1 MGLIYALESHPFTIS
16 TVSESASG
24 EGVTLYAKKC
34 GDWTTK
40 LYDVTSGNQPE
51 ISATEGGMSP
61 ETSTMMRMVV
71 EGPYGKSSHS
81 LNIPMPDLRKG
92 GPGHD
97 VFSSFSGAVVVVG
110 GSGITF
116 GLSAVDEIIREAE
129 LFRAKTRLIHLVWI
143 VQDPCKSSGS

>member
-1 MGLIYALESHPFTIS
+1 MGLLYALESHPFTIS
-16 TVSESASG
+16 TVSESPSG

-34 GDWTTK
+34 GDWTAK
-40 LYDVTSGNQPE
+40 LYDVTSGSQPE
-51 ISATEGGMSP
+51 LSATEGGMNP

-71 EGPYGKSSHS
+71 EGPYGKFSHP
-81 LNIPMPDLRKG
+81 LNILNPDPLKG

-129 LFRAKTRLIHLVWI
+129 LFRAKTRLIHLIWI
-143 VQDPCKSSGS
+143 VQDPCESDDS